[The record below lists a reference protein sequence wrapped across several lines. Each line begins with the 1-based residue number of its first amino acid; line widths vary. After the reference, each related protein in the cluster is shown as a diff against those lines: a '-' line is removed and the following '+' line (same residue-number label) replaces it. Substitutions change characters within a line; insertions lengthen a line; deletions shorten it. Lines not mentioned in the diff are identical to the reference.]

1 MGNDLLIQY
10 PKEMKIFQEDLMKQI
25 NKDDVL
31 NRFNDIQTEILS
43 LNPTLNLT
51 EHQQIDISN
60 LKIGNISNEVSNY
73 FGVTRENK
81 TKKINLENLASAQT
95 VDYFRNKFVEE
106 LYFSRIDFERIS
118 SSFWSNHAS
127 EIKSHFEL
135 IISGDLG
142 LEPEKRQKLSQLIL
156 SYEEIDFTQLN
167 LEKFSKEELSY
178 VFRLG
183 DFTLKSSK
191 VNASGLKKTYNDL
204 FKSKMTEFA
213 GSICSEHEKAFKIWL
228 VNLTS
233 IIVQNIIEFS
243 PELSALNTKIQRTR
257 NEVASLEEQQQ
268 QIENYTNQIKQMITW
283 K

>member
-1 MGNDLLIQY
+1 M
-10 PKEMKIFQEDLMKQI
+10 
-25 NKDDVL
+25 
-31 NRFNDIQTEILS
+31 
-43 LNPTLNLT
+43 
-51 EHQQIDISN
+51 
-60 LKIGNISNEVSNY
+60 
-73 FGVTRENK
+73 
-81 TKKINLENLASAQT
+81 
-95 VDYFRNKFVEE
+95 
-106 LYFSRIDFERIS
+106 
-118 SSFWSNHAS
+118 
-127 EIKSHFEL
+127 
-135 IISGDLG
+135 G

-167 LEKFSKEELSY
+167 LEKFSKEE
-178 VFRLG
+178 FRLG